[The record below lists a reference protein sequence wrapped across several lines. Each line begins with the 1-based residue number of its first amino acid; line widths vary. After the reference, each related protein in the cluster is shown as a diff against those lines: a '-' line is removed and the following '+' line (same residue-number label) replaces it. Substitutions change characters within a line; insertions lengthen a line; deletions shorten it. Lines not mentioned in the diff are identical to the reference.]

1 MEKLTI
7 KTILGNNNSNPKH
20 LNAFTLTEVMV
31 VLVII
36 GILVLIALPT
46 YTGFIGSAHATE
58 AKIQL
63 RNLSTAQKMYHQEYF
78 EYTDN
83 LGATNFQAPKTIA
96 EGGTSKYRYEI
107 INASTAGFLARA
119 TAIQDF
125 DNDGQFNVWEVTE
138 NGKVV
143 QIMPD

>member
-1 MEKLTI
+1 MKKSFVNIFLERS
-7 KTILGNNNSNPKH
+7 NSDKRH

-46 YTGFIGSAHATE
+46 YTNFIGSAHATE

-63 RNLSTAQKMYHQEYF
+63 NSLAKAQKFYYDQNF
-78 EYTDN
+78 KYTDN
-83 LGATNFQAPKTIA
+83 IGEIFQPPKTIA

-107 INASTAGFLARA
+107 VNASTVGYLARA
-119 TAIQDF
+119 TAIHDF
-125 DNDGQFNVWEVTE
+125 DNDGQFNIWEVTE
-138 NGKVV
+138 NGQVI
-143 QIMPD
+143 QIMSD